1 MLYKLI
7 STLTK
12 VGGRSA
18 LVVACFDTSK
28 GEDPAKFVPNCAILL
43 ITHITPVFWVFKRVF
58 IKLAAALVNEILS
71 WSVPPCIAGSK
82 FVLKLLVVR
91 SHPMSVLAGR
101 NADFVL
107 FLKLHFLLLVIFNS
121 SLFFRAS

>member
-43 ITHITPVFWVFKRVF
+43 ITHITPVFWVFKRIL
-58 IKLAAALVNEILS
+58 IKLAAALVNEILG
-71 WSVPPCIAGSK
+71 WSVSPIIFSE
-82 FVLKLLVVR
+82 FVLKLLVFR
-91 SHPMSVLAGR
+91 CHPMSVLAGR

-121 SLFFRAS
+121 SHFFRAS

>member
-1 MLYKLI
+1 M
-7 STLTK
+7 
-12 VGGRSA
+12 
-18 LVVACFDTSK
+18 ACFNTSK

-43 ITHITPVFWVFKRVF
+43 ITHVAPVFWVFKRIL
-58 IKLAAALVNEILS
+58 IKLAAALVNEILGR
-71 WSVPPCIAGSK
+71 SVSPCIVVSE

-107 FLKLHFLLLVIFNS
+107 FLKLHLLLLVIFNS

>member
-1 MLYKLI
+1 M
-7 STLTK
+7 
-12 VGGRSA
+12 
-18 LVVACFDTSK
+18 ACFDTSK
-28 GEDPAKFVPNCAILL
+28 GKDSAKLVPNCAILL
-43 ITHITPVFWVFKRVF
+43 VTHVTSVSWVFKRIL
-58 IKLAAALVNEILS
+58 IKLAAALVNEILGR
-71 WSVPPCIAGSK
+71 SVSPWIVVSE

-121 SLFFRAS
+121 SHFFRAS